1 MPPASPGSLDDSWST
16 TSTGRATVRERA
28 ARVRYRRALMLMT
41 MTLLVP
47 GSAQLAAGN
56 RQVGQVALRI
66 WLVLVTFA
74 IVSIPIGLL
83 SHEYVFWLAS
93 DTALLQLFRFV
104 LMALA
109 VGWAALFVDAWR
121 LGQPLSL
128 SLTHRRTV
136 VGVNGVLCLSVAGTL
151 LFGAH
156 LVGVQRDFILT
167 MFAGDEVTSAH
178 HGRFNVLL
186 LGGDSGAGR
195 WGLRPD
201 SLTVASI
208 DEETGRTVLVGLPRN
223 MTAFP
228 FAKGSVMAKQ
238 FPKGF
243 DCETCY
249 LNAVSTWAQDHT
261 ALFGKSKHPG
271 VDATV
276 MAVEGITGLKIN
288 YWAMVNLQGF
298 RDLVDAVGG
307 VTLNVRQPIPVG
319 GLGSDVTG
327 YIKPGKRKLD
337 GHDVLWFARAREG
350 SDDYSRMARQKCVMG
365 AMLRQISPQT
375 AVTNFEA
382 IASASSAM
390 ISTNIPPSE
399 VDRFISL
406 ALKARGQKVSTVS
419 LVPPMV
425 VTADPDIATVRGMID
440 TAIARAE
447 GRTPTK
453 AADTSVAAPPDDAAT
468 DAPASTTVEQPAATS
483 TQAPADPAAQPQV
496 VTGGSVGNL
505 SNGYAANQTD
515 DLGASC

>member
-1 MPPASPGSLDDSWST
+1 MPPASSPGSDLAYAR
-16 TSTGRATVRERA
+16 TSVRDRA
-28 ARVRYRRALMLMT
+28 ARIRYRRALMLMA
-41 MTLLVP
+41 MTLVVP

-56 RQVGQVALRI
+56 RQVGQVAVRI
-66 WLVLVTFA
+66 WLGLVAFVVL
-74 IVSIPIGLL
+74 SIPIGLM
-83 SHEYVFWLAS
+83 SHSYVFWLAS
-93 DTALLQLFRFV
+93 DTALLQVFRLLLMV
-104 LMALA
+104 LAA
-109 VGWAALFVDAWR
+109 GWAGLLVDAWR

-128 SLTHRRTV
+128 SASHRRTV
-136 VGVNGVLCLSVAGTL
+136 VGVNGVLCFSVAGTL

-178 HGRFNVLL
+178 HGRYNVLL

-223 MTAFP
+223 MADFP

-243 DCETCY
+243 DCDGCY
-249 LNAVSTWAQDHT
+249 LNGVSTWAEDHT
-261 ALFGKSKHPG
+261 GLFGKSEQPG
-271 VDATV
+271 VDATI
-276 MAVEGITGLKIN
+276 MAVEGITGLEIN

-298 RDLVDAVGG
+298 RGLVDAVGG

-327 YIKPGKRKLD
+327 YIQPGKRKLD

-350 SDDYSRMARQKCVMG
+350 SDDYSRMARQKCVMA
-365 AMLRQISPQT
+365 AMLRQISPQK

-382 IASASSAM
+382 IATASSEM
-390 ISTNIPPSE
+390 ISTNIPASE

-406 ALKARGQKVSTVS
+406 ALDARGQKVSTVS
-419 LVPPMV
+419 LVPPAI
-425 VTADPDIATVRGMID
+425 VTAHPDITKVRQMVNA
-440 TAIARAE
+440 AIARAE
-447 GRTPTK
+447 GRKPATTGKPAK
-453 AADTSVAAPPDDAAT
+453 SADTP
-468 DAPASTTVEQPAATS
+468 
-483 TQAPADPAAQPQV
+483 V

-505 SNGYAANQTD
+505 SDGYAANQTD